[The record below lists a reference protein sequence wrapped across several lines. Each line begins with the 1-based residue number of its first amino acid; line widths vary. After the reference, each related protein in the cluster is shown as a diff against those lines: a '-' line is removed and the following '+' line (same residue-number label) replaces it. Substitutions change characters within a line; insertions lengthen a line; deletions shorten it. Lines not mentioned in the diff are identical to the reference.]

1 MFGLGN
7 VPDVKKKKLIS
18 YSLSSGG
25 GMNGGHSSTQINI
38 INGETILTELHSEW
52 WYEDGQIAEYK
63 LDNAVLADIEKV
75 FRKHKMQKWNNKVFS
90 NIFVADGPSF
100 CHTFTFEEKTSV
112 SFSSQC
118 FPMIYAKKLSE
129 INSVIERY
137 KSEGSPEPRLVTAKK
152 TDEELVKNQNP
163 SNGKIELEV
172 YQYSADSL
180 SFRVLNGTNENASI
194 GNNIKLVRNSDGKT
208 LVETNLFY
216 PIEPNASSTETE
228 TLRLKERL
236 SEGVYTLS
244 AGDYSDEFEIR
255 LPDGNS

>member
-1 MFGLGN
+1 
-7 VPDVKKKKLIS
+7 
-18 YSLSSGG
+18 
-25 GMNGGHSSTQINI
+25 
-38 INGETILTELHSEW
+38 
-52 WYEDGQIAEYK
+52 
-63 LDNAVLADIEKV
+63 
-75 FRKHKMQKWNNKVFS
+75 
-90 NIFVADGPSF
+90 
-100 CHTFTFEEKTSV
+100 
-112 SFSSQC
+112 
-118 FPMIYAKKLSE
+118 MIYAKKLSE

-163 SNGKIELEV
+163 CNGKIELEV

-180 SFRVLNGTNENASI
+180 YFRVLNGTNENASI

-208 LVETNLFY
+208 LVETKLFY
-216 PIEPNASSTETE
+216 PIEPNATSTETE

-236 SEGVYTLS
+236 AEGVYTLS